1 MCALG
6 GSAAKQPT
14 TNHISLAVG
23 IYQALSSHRRQ
34 GSRQQL
40 SNGGQLRVLAIGWLI
55 SFPRITIF
63 FSLLTTPPVELF
75 GGVLVPST
83 IWINCINPSVEEDFF
98 TGQLFQIV
106 CCCYCYRS
114 HRPEDLVNCYH
125 YAIMQLLLCVLL
137 FSQWSKYACIYH
149 YCMPR
154 ACNARCWP
162 IIAPTTTTFE
172 WSLLQSPSLLK
183 QQYNW

>member
-1 MCALG
+1 MCSWRLCRQTANNQSHLTSSWHLSGSVLPPEAGFTTAVEQRGAIEGLG
-6 GSAAKQPT
+6 
-14 TNHISLAVG
+14 
-23 IYQALSSHRRQ
+23 HR
-34 GSRQQL
+34 L
-40 SNGGQLRVLAIGWLI
+40 VI

-63 FSLLTTPPVELF
+63 SSLLTTPPVELF
-75 GGVLVPST
+75 GGVLVPSN

-98 TGQLFQIV
+98 TVQLFQIV

-114 HRPEDLVNCYH
+114 HRPEDLANCYH

-137 FSQWSKYACIYH
+137 FSQWSKYACICH
-149 YCMPR
+149 CCMPQT
-154 ACNARCWP
+154 CNARCWP

-183 QQYNW
+183 QQYKW